1 MFQLPSNHGCFKK
14 LCGAM
19 PIPFWELA
27 FLRLHHFRSFRTLVL
42 AIVALCEAGLG
53 QETGLKPPGHQRE
66 FLSTNY

>member
-1 MFQLPSNHGCFKK
+1 
-14 LCGAM
+14 M